1 MSANTT
7 AAVSSSALSFSATIS
22 TTSPIQKLTLSNTGT
37 TSLVVYAGAISL
49 AGTNPGQFA
58 LATTSTCLNAAGV
71 TVAAGASCTVDVQY
85 KPTAAAVAGTTY
97 TASVVFN
104 VNTAVKPSANLTGIA
119 IAAPQVYY
127 IHSDH
132 LDSPRSITNTA
143 GQEVWRWDNTD
154 PFGNNI
160 ANENP
165 AKLGTFTFNLRFPG
179 QYFDRETGL
188 HYNVNRD
195 YNPAVGRYIES
206 DPIGLQGGI
215 NTFGYVGGNPLGFVD
230 PDGLKVQYGG
240 DSAKNQELK
249 KAYKKVRKTK
259 RGRQL
264 CEILEKSEVTYTIT
278 GDTSND
284 AFYNPNTNTINVD
297 PNFHPPTST
306 TDGTQPASTDVILG
320 HEIGHAATG
329 TRDVGPGNIDNVNKN
344 ENPIRKG
351 LGYPARTRY

>member
-1 MSANTT
+1 MVKTATLTITDNATPATQVISMTGTTVMSANTT
-7 AAVSSSALSFSATIS
+7 ATVSSSALSFSATIL

-85 KPTAAAVAGTTY
+85 KPTAAAIAGTTY

-104 VNTAVKPSANLTGIA
+104 VNTAVKPSVNLTGIA

-165 AKLGTFTFNLRFPG
+165 ANQGPFTFNLRFPG
-179 QYFDRETGL
+179 QSSTAKQGCTTT
-188 HYNVNRD
+188 
-195 YNPAVGRYIES
+195 S
-206 DPIGLQGGI
+206 IGITILRWGGI
-215 NTFGYVGGNPLGFVD
+215 SKVIRLG
-230 PDGLKVQYGG
+230 
-240 DSAKNQELK
+240 
-249 KAYKKVRKTK
+249 
-259 RGRQL
+259 
-264 CEILEKSEVTYTIT
+264 C
-278 GDTSND
+278 
-284 AFYNPNTNTINVD
+284 
-297 PNFHPPTST
+297 
-306 TDGTQPASTDVILG
+306 
-320 HEIGHAATG
+320 
-329 TRDVGPGNIDNVNKN
+329 
-344 ENPIRKG
+344 
-351 LGYPARTRY
+351 